1 MNLSGSARAAAC
13 VSLLLVPAVRA
24 QESAPPSL
32 EIPST
37 GFLSEVQRDAKRQ
50 ELEAA
55 TAAAVLTLRA
65 RPATPVRALQHVVE
79 LTREVTHAPWQRF
92 AVELGEDA
100 PARIELDLPRT
111 DDASRATVHVQL
123 SVVEPGMAVL
133 GQAVDGRARVDWRA
147 PQCYLEPEPM
157 ERYLRGTTRARRAQ
171 ELALANG
178 QALPAIPEGALFASD
193 ANRERESWPR
203 LYQQSVFTSPFAQ
216 NAIAFDRAARSP
228 LRILLY
234 TIWRRS
240 AGSSEPAIYALSF
253 DLEGL
258 DAALRRVALETKE
271 PAATHPALEIGL
283 ASDAVLGWSI
293 AKPQRNGQLAEPR
306 RAVLLSK
313 PNFAPYWLA
322 SPTFD
327 KYVEFAGT
335 EQLHADRRQ
344 VPLYYDA
351 LGWSVQLEDLAEVV
365 ALLRATPAESGS
377 PRLDQLFDRPAFALD
392 LASTYVPEALLDA
405 ERRILDFAPL
415 QALKKPPTK

>member
-1 MNLSGSARAAAC
+1 MNLSGSAHAAAF
-13 VSLLLVPAVRA
+13 VSLLLVPTVRA
-24 QESAPPSL
+24 QDPAPPAL

-65 RPATPVRALQHVVE
+65 RPATPVRALQHIVE
-79 LTREVTHAPWQRF
+79 LTREITHAPWQRF

-100 PARIELDLPRT
+100 PTRLELDLPRT
-111 DDASRATVHVQL
+111 DGVSRAIVHVRL

-147 PQCYLEPEPM
+147 PQCYLAPEPM
-157 ERYLRGTTRARRAQ
+157 ERYLRGTTRARRAL

-228 LRILLY
+228 LRIVLY
-234 TIWRRS
+234 TIWQRS
-240 AGSSEPAIYALSF
+240 AGSAVETIYAHSF

-258 DAALRRVALETKE
+258 DAALRRVALETTE
-271 PAATHPALEIGL
+271 PAAPRPVLAIGL
-283 ASDAVLGWSI
+283 ASDAVLGWSL
-293 AKPQRNGQLAEPR
+293 AKPPRDRKSAEPH

-327 KYVEFAGT
+327 KHVEFAGT
-335 EQLHADRRQ
+335 ERLHADRRQ
-344 VPLYYDA
+344 VALYYDA

-365 ALLRATPAESGS
+365 ALVRATPAEPGA
-377 PRLDQLFDRPAFALD
+377 PRLSQLFDRPAFALHPT
-392 LASTYVPEALLDA
+392 STYVPEALLDA
-405 ERRILDFAPL
+405 QRRLLDFAPL
-415 QALKKPPTK
+415 QGLKKPPTK